1 MSFDIAKYPTLAL
14 VDSTQELRLLPKE
27 SLPKLCDELRRYLL
41 DSVSRSS
48 GHFASGLGTV
58 ELTVA
63 LHYVYNT
70 PFDQLIWDV
79 GHQAYP
85 HKILTGRRDKIGT
98 IRQKGGLHPFP
109 WRGESE
115 YDVLSVGH
123 SSTSIS
129 AGIGIAVA
137 AEKEGKNR
145 RTVCVIGDGAITA
158 GMAFEAMNHAGDIRP
173 DMLVVL
179 NDNEMS
185 ISENVGALNNHLAQ
199 LLSGKLYSSLREGGI
214 KVFSGVPPILELLN
228 RTEEHING
236 MVVPGS
242 LFEELGFMIEKFEVS
257 TGSGLM
263 AIHPEFKLD
272 GTVMDEACSYAC
284 DHGHVFVIDIGKCG
298 SDSWQVP
305 ELCNLVK
312 RYPEMKFVACHLL
325 APSNKDKDRL
335 RWALEQLQLPNLWF
349 DLSSVVHNC
358 RPDEYP
364 YPKAIEFI
372 QLAKEMVGAE
382 KLMFGTDFPSALKED
397 VYGHYVGYIADS
409 TVFTDQEKEQIF
421 YENAYGVYFNHH

>member
-41 DSVSRSS
+41 DSVSRPS

-137 AEKEGKNR
+137 AREREQAAPHRLRDWR
-145 RTVCVIGDGAITA
+145 RRHHRGYGLRSHEPCGRHQA
-158 GMAFEAMNHAGDIRP
+158 GHAG
-173 DMLVVL
+173 
-179 NDNEMS
+179 
-185 ISENVGALNNHLAQ
+185 
-199 LLSGKLYSSLREGGI
+199 
-214 KVFSGVPPILELLN
+214 
-228 RTEEHING
+228 
-236 MVVPGS
+236 
-242 LFEELGFMIEKFEVS
+242 
-257 TGSGLM
+257 
-263 AIHPEFKLD
+263 
-272 GTVMDEACSYAC
+272 
-284 DHGHVFVIDIGKCG
+284 
-298 SDSWQVP
+298 
-305 ELCNLVK
+305 
-312 RYPEMKFVACHLL
+312 YPQ
-325 APSNKDKDRL
+325 R
-335 RWALEQLQLPNLWF
+335 
-349 DLSSVVHNC
+349 
-358 RPDEYP
+358 
-364 YPKAIEFI
+364 
-372 QLAKEMVGAE
+372 
-382 KLMFGTDFPSALKED
+382 
-397 VYGHYVGYIADS
+397 
-409 TVFTDQEKEQIF
+409 
-421 YENAYGVYFNHH
+421 

>member
-1 MSFDIAKYPTLAL
+1 MRKGRIIDSHAHLVQYIAGTGAGGELRSIGNGMAVYANGQTVRMIPKEFGGDQVTPEHLLQVMDKNGVEKAVLLQGNFYGYQNYYTHLAVKKYPDRFAGAGAY
-14 VDSTQELRLLPKE
+14 DPFSRDK
-27 SLPKLCDELRRYLL
+27 DGIRRY
-41 DSVSRSS
+41 
-48 GHFASGLGTV
+48 
-58 ELTVA
+58 
-63 LHYVYNT
+63 
-70 PFDQLIWDV
+70 
-79 GHQAYP
+79 
-85 HKILTGRRDKIGT
+85 
-98 IRQKGGLHPFP
+98 
-109 WRGESE
+109 
-115 YDVLSVGH
+115 
-123 SSTSIS
+123 
-129 AGIGIAVA
+129 
-137 AEKEGKNR
+137 
-145 RTVCVIGDGAITA
+145 
-158 GMAFEAMNHAGDIRP
+158 
-173 DMLVVL
+173 
-179 NDNEMS
+179 
-185 ISENVGALNNHLAQ
+185 
-199 LLSGKLYSSLREGGI
+199 
-214 KVFSGVPPILELLN
+214 
-228 RTEEHING
+228 
-236 MVVPGS
+236 
-242 LFEELGFMIEKFEVS
+242 LFEELGFKIEKFEVS

-263 AIHPEFKLD
+263 AIHPELKLYANGQTVRMIPKEFGGDQVTPEHLLQVMDKNGVEKAVLLQGNFYGYQNYYTHLAVKKYPDRFAGAGAYDPFSRDKDGIRRYLFEELGFKIEKFEVSTGSGLMAIHPELKLD
-272 GTVMDEACSYAC
+272 GPVMDEACSYAC